1 MCKFKDQDLFL
12 ATKSS
17 ILASTLESYLEV
29 GLKLSIKVIELKS
42 FSQKSSGRDLFDS
55 VWKIMHGTEITS
67 NLLEAMVHG
76 GAYLSG
82 GFINDRIVGAAFA
95 FPATNGG
102 LHLHSHMTAV
112 LPEFRDQGVGYA
124 LKIDQWSW
132 AKNKNYSHLSWTF
145 DPLVR
150 RNAKLNIA
158 KLGVDIS
165 AYHPNFYGDMP
176 DALNAGDESDRL
188 MVFWS
193 TDKDAPRAR
202 ALITN
207 PEPGDILIEIPE
219 DIVAIRS
226 KNQSESM
233 KWRRQVREQFLAA
246 FEKNGKVVGF
256 SANNEYVVRI

>member
-1 MCKFKDQDLFL
+1 VSNSIQVRELDNLQDQDF
-12 ATKSS
+12 
-17 ILASTLESYLEV
+17 
-29 GLKLSIKVIELKS
+29 
-42 FSQKSSGRDLFDS
+42 GRNIFDITWS
-55 VWKIMHGTEITS
+55 MDAGTEITP
-67 NLLEAMVHG
+67 NLLQAMVHSG
-76 GAYLSG
+76 SYLSG
-82 GFINDRIVGAAFA
+82 AFIDNKIVGAAFA
-95 FPATNGG
+95 FPATNDG

-112 LPEFRDQGVGYA
+112 LPEFRDKGVGYA
-124 LKIDQWSW
+124 LKIDQWNW
-132 AKNKNYSHLSWTF
+132 AKKKNYSHLSWTF

-188 MVFWS
+188 MVSWR
-193 TDKDAPRAR
+193 TDIDAPKAR
-202 ALITN
+202 ELITK
-207 PEPGDILIEIPE
+207 PETGDILIEIPE

>member
-1 MCKFKDQDLFL
+1 MSNSIQVRELDNLQDQDF
-12 ATKSS
+12 
-17 ILASTLESYLEV
+17 
-29 GLKLSIKVIELKS
+29 
-42 FSQKSSGRDLFDS
+42 GRNIFDITWS
-55 VWKIMHGTEITS
+55 MDAGTEITP
-67 NLLEAMVHG
+67 NLLQAMVHSG
-76 GAYLSG
+76 SYLSG
-82 GFINDRIVGAAFA
+82 AFIDNKIVGAAFA

-112 LPEFRDQGVGYA
+112 LPEFRDKGVGYA
-124 LKIDQWSW
+124 LKIDQWNW
-132 AKNKNYSHLSWTF
+132 AKKQNYSYLSWTF

-150 RNAKLNIA
+150 RNAKLNIT

-188 MVFWS
+188 MVSWR
-193 TDKDAPRAR
+193 TDVDAPKAR
-202 ALITN
+202 ELITN
-207 PEPGDILIEIPE
+207 PEPGDVLIEIPE

-246 FEKNGKVVGF
+246 FEKNGKVIGF

>member
-1 MCKFKDQDLFL
+1 VNNPIQVRELDNLQDQDF
-12 ATKSS
+12 
-17 ILASTLESYLEV
+17 
-29 GLKLSIKVIELKS
+29 
-42 FSQKSSGRDLFDS
+42 GRKIFDITWS
-55 VWKIMHGTEITS
+55 MDAGTEITP
-67 NLLEAMVHG
+67 NLLQAMVHSG
-76 GAYLSG
+76 SYLSG
-82 GFINDRIVGAAFA
+82 AFIDNKIVGAAFA

-112 LPEFRDQGVGYA
+112 LPEFRDKGVGYA
-124 LKIDQWSW
+124 LKIDQWNW
-132 AKNKNYSHLSWTF
+132 AKKKNYSHLSWTF

-188 MVFWS
+188 MVSWR
-193 TDKDAPRAR
+193 TDIDAPKAR
-202 ALITN
+202 ELITK
-207 PEPGDILIEIPE
+207 PETGDILIEIPE

-233 KWRRQVREQFLAA
+233 KWRRQVREQFLSA
-246 FEKNGKVVGF
+246 FAKNGKVIGF

>member
-1 MCKFKDQDLFL
+1 MSNSIQVRELDNLQDQDF
-12 ATKSS
+12 
-17 ILASTLESYLEV
+17 
-29 GLKLSIKVIELKS
+29 
-42 FSQKSSGRDLFDS
+42 GRKIFDITWS
-55 VWKIMHGTEITS
+55 MDAGTEITP
-67 NLLEAMVHG
+67 NLLQAMVHSG
-76 GAYLSG
+76 SYLSG
-82 GFINDRIVGAAFA
+82 AFIDKKIVGAAFA

-112 LPEFRDQGVGYA
+112 LPEFRDKGVGYA
-124 LKIDQWSW
+124 LKIDQWNW
-132 AKNKNYSHLSWTF
+132 AKKKNYSHLSWTF

-188 MVFWS
+188 MVSWR
-193 TDKDAPRAR
+193 TDIDAPKAR
-202 ALITN
+202 ELITK
-207 PEPGDILIEIPE
+207 PETGDILIEIPE

-246 FEKNGKVVGF
+246 FEKNGKVIGF

>member
-1 MCKFKDQDLFL
+1 MEIKISHLGSLIEQKL
-12 ATKSS
+12 ARE
-17 ILASTLESYLEV
+17 I
-29 GLKLSIKVIELKS
+29 
-42 FSQKSSGRDLFDS
+42 FDKTWAVNS
-55 VWKIMHGTEITS
+55 GTEITP
-67 NLLEAMVHG
+67 NLLQAMVHSG
-76 GAYLSG
+76 SYLSG
-82 GFINDRIVGAAFA
+82 AFIDNKIVGTAFA

-112 LPEFRDQGVGYA
+112 LPEFRDKGVGYA
-124 LKIDQWSW
+124 LKIDQWNF
-132 AKNKNYSHLSWTF
+132 AKKKNYSHLSWTF

-165 AYHPNFYGDMP
+165 AYFPNFYGDMP

-188 MVFWS
+188 MVSWR
-193 TDKDAPRAR
+193 TDIDAPNAR
-202 ALITN
+202 ELITK
-207 PEPGDILIEIPE
+207 PETDDILIEIPE